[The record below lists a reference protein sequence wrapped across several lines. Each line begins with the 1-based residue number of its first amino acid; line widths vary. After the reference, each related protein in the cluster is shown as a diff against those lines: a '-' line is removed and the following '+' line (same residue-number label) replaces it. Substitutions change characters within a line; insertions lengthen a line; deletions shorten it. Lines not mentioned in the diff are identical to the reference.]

1 MISSIAWF
9 CGDHC
14 GVWALSRS
22 WERTSPAFSSA
33 EEVPALVG
41 KPVKYYARMTRE
53 TRCCLFAAT
62 LAMESSG
69 ARSEVTEIGLIAAGS
84 DGWMQASG
92 EYFRDYVEHGRTL
105 GRGNLFIYTLPTS
118 GLGEVAIAL
127 GLSGPCMF
135 AHDAK
140 NPTAGLC
147 RIGGQLLADGE
158 AQVILGIYSSADA
171 AVCLNLHRG
180 SGVTEMNSLIAES
193 GQLNPLELCM
203 ALRERVRKV

>member
-1 MISSIAWF
+1 M
-9 CGDHC
+9 
-14 GVWALSRS
+14 WALSRA
-22 WERTSPAFSSA
+22 WERASPAFSSA
-33 EEVPALVG
+33 EEVPALMG
-41 KPVKYYARMTRE
+41 RPVKYYARMTRE
-53 TRCCLFAAT
+53 TRCSLFAAT
-62 LAMESSG
+62 LAVESSG
-69 ARSEVTEIGLIAAGS
+69 ARPDGTEIGLISAGS
-84 DGWMQASG
+84 DGWMQASA

-147 RIGGQLLADGE
+147 RTGGQMLTDGE
-158 AQVILGIYSSADA
+158 AQMILGIYSGPDA

-180 SGVTEMNSLIAES
+180 PGITEMNALIAEN
-193 GQLNPLELCM
+193 GQLNPLELCHK
-203 ALRERVRKV
+203 LRERVRQA